1 MNPRVEIQI
10 ASRETNLPAEERLQ
24 QWAQT
29 VLELNA
35 ADAEVVIRIVDEE
48 ESRRLNDRY
57 RGRDKP
63 TNVLSFPFDA
73 PPGVPVNHIG
83 DLVVCAPVVC
93 TEARLQGKPLEH
105 HWAHMIVH
113 GILHLQGHDH
123 AATEDADRMESLERE
138 LLRGMD
144 IPDPYLTRDHER

>member
-10 ASRETNLPAEERLQ
+10 ASREKNLPAEERLQ

-63 TNVLSFPFDA
+63 TNVLSFPFEA

-83 DLVVCAPVVC
+83 DLVVCAPVISA
-93 TEARLQGKPLEH
+93 EAGLQGKPLEH
-105 HWAHMIVH
+105 HWAHMVVH
-113 GILHLQGHDH
+113 GILHLRGHDH
-123 AATEDADRMESLERE
+123 TTTEDADHMESLERE
-138 LLRGMD
+138 LLQDMG
-144 IPDPYLTRDHER
+144 IPDPYSEKQ